1 MIVYADTSAL
11 VKLFLTEEGSEAT
24 RDMLS
29 HAQAMGTGLLTWTE
43 LGAALAR
50 GARRGFFSEEEAL
63 EARKGLDAAWPT
75 WIRIAVDESLVSQA
89 EVLAWE
95 YGLRGYDAI
104 HLASVLTWRE
114 QIEHPVVL
122 ATFDRELWAAGRQVG
137 LEVWPEQ

>member
-1 MIVYADTSAL
+1 MIVYADISAL

-24 RDMLS
+24 RDMLFQ
-29 HAQAMGTGLLTWTE
+29 AQAMGTGLLTQAE

-50 GARRGFFSEEEAL
+50 GARRGLLSEAEAL
-63 EARKGLDAAWPT
+63 EARRQLEVVWPT

-104 HLASVLTWRE
+104 HLASALVWQRR
-114 QIEHPVVL
+114 IEHPVML
-122 ATFDRELWAAGRQVG
+122 ATFDQALWETSRQVG
-137 LEVWPEQ
+137 LEIWPEE